1 MAPPGTMDPRE
12 TTEGVMEGQTGEMER
27 EGLNLTDLQKEAH
40 AIAVDHGWYDTE
52 RTFGDFIALVHSEV
66 SEAFEAYRRGGFNTW
81 DSYPDG
87 KQFKWVPDA
96 QDSNWEWKQ
105 VNAPKPEGVAYEL
118 ADVVIRVAD
127 VAEWYEWDLGVN
139 ADSVKQLFQ
148 QEPSRLVGLDSFG
161 NWLTKCHGV
170 LSMAFSMMEMDD
182 ERYKETAGW
191 VMAKFV
197 VMVECMATHY
207 DIDLDAA
214 IVTKME
220 YLRRTER

>member
-1 MAPPGTMDPRE
+1 MDLAE
-12 TTEGVMEGQTGEMER
+12 
-27 EGLNLTDLQKEAH
+27 LQKEAH
-40 AIAVDHGWYDTE
+40 AIAKEKGWWDQE
-52 RTFGDFIALVHSEV
+52 RTFGDCIARVHSEL
-66 SEAFEAYRRGGFNTW
+66 SEALEAYRGWPGLEDKDKTPVFATV
-81 DSYPDG
+81 DCGIP
-87 KQFKWVPDA
+87 Q
-96 QDSNWEWKQ
+96 
-105 VNAPKPEGVAYEL
+105 GVAYEL
-118 ADVVIRVAD
+118 ADVVVRVAD
-127 VAEWYEWDLGVN
+127 VAEWYEWDLGVH

-182 ERYKETAGW
+182 ESHKETAGW

-220 YLRRTER
+220 YLRRTERC